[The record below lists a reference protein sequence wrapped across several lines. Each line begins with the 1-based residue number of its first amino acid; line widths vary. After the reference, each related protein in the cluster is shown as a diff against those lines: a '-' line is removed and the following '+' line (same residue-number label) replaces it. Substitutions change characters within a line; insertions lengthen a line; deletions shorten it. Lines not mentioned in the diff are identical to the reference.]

1 VKPLATALP
10 DHRVWLRVAS
20 PTWTQPLDPGWAGTH
35 GGRWNPPNSFP
46 VLYLNANVLTAQL
59 QIERLCEGMPFSPED
74 LSDEAYTLVLLRLP
88 TSQRVADA
96 VSVQGLAALGL
107 PSSYP
112 LGIDGK
118 MIDRAVC
125 QPKGREALEL
135 RLNGVWCR
143 SAASAD
149 GRGRELAWFP
159 GTRPAR
165 PLRKPPMRFGSWRYA
180 STWRDIGLREQAGPA
195 TPSQWM
201 R

>member
-10 DHRVWLRVAS
+10 DRRVWLRVAS
-20 PTWTQPLDPGWAGTH
+20 PNWVNPLDPAWAGTQ
-35 GGRWNPPNSFP
+35 GGRWNPPNAFP
-46 VLYLNANVLTAQL
+46 TLYLNANVQTAQL
-59 QIERLCEGMPFSPED
+59 QIERLSEGMPFSTED
-74 LSDEAYTLVLLRLP
+74 LSDDAYTLVLLRLP
-88 TSQRVADA
+88 TSQRAADA

-118 MIDRAVC
+118 VIDRGVC
-125 QPKGREALEL
+125 QPIGKHVREL

-159 GTRPAR
+159 GTRAAR
-165 PLRKPPMRFGSWRYA
+165 PLRKLPIPFGHWRYA
-180 STWRDIGLREQAGPA
+180 SSWRGIGLPEQPNPAGSRA
-195 TPSQWM
+195 QS
-201 R
+201 

>member
-20 PTWTQPLDPGWAGTH
+20 ANWTNPLDPGWAGTQ
-35 GGRWNPPNSFP
+35 GGRWNPPNTFP

-59 QIERLCEGMPFSPED
+59 QIERLCDGMPFSPED
-74 LSDEAYTLVLLRLP
+74 LADEAYTLVLLRLP

-112 LGIDGK
+112 LGTDGT

-125 QPKGREALEL
+125 QPKGQAVREA
-135 RLNGVWCR
+135 RLTGVWCR

-159 GTRPAR
+159 GTRAAR
-165 PLRKPPMRFGSWRYA
+165 PLRKPPMPFGSWRYA
-180 STWRDIGLREQAGPA
+180 STWRDLGLREQPDPA
-195 TPSQWM
+195 TP
-201 R
+201 